1 MIFGNDNGGSAI
13 GNAIAGYMNGDDDY
27 GTIGNI
33 ADDYITND
41 RGNKK
46 NNGSWFNTL
55 GRLGVGLLGGL
66 SGAQASSQQSY
77 LPTTQWLGNG
87 LARINMNNNMGNR
100 QNQQGQAYGNTVML
114 GSLFGPG
121 KSLLGKFGGNLGR
134 IYNDAYGDNDYYNTT
149 NLQDIQPIY
158 TGNDV
163 IWR

>member
-1 MIFGNDNGGSAI
+1 MIFGNNYGGSAI
-13 GNAIAGYMNGDDDY
+13 GNAIAGYMNGEDDY

-41 RGNKK
+41 NGNKK

-66 SGAQASSQQSY
+66 SGAQANSQQSF

-87 LARINMNNNMGNR
+87 LARINMNSNMANK
-100 QNQQGQAYGNTVML
+100 QNQQGQAFGNTVML
-114 GSLFGPG
+114 GSLFGPS
-121 KSLLGKFGGNLGR
+121 KSLLNKFGGNLGR
-134 IYNDAYGDNDYYNTT
+134 IYNDAYGDGDYYNTT
-149 NLQDIQPIY
+149 SLEDIQPIY